1 MALILSR
8 NMKSLWFPLTCKLT
22 SPSQLWELACWDWG
36 ASAVR
41 RYPLPVLG
49 AGKRKVRSP
58 AGYSVCHGLSFWLV
72 ESGCALPG
80 SYFRGQRTQVFPS
93 PLLVS
98 IPPLPNFLLRAAIS
112 NHSHNEDRGFYVR
125 ILDAEFESTFER
137 WMDIWMILWMLL
149 SHMLIGIRVLSQ
161 RQRVSFHHM
170 GQHECHIFIGSPYS
184 SNPARPE
191 LMLHEQR
198 AYALAEESKSLGNP
212 NLL

>member
-49 AGKRKVRSP
+49 AGKPKVRSP

-112 NHSHNEDRGFYVR
+112 NHSQSQWGSR
-125 ILDAEFESTFER
+125 
-137 WMDIWMILWMLL
+137 LL
-149 SHMLIGIRVLSQ
+149 CTHFGCWIRVNIWKMNGHMNDSVDVTKSHADRNLSPE
-161 RQRVSFHHM
+161 SETK
-170 GQHECHIFIGSPYS
+170 GFIPSHGATWMSH
-184 SNPARPE
+184 
-191 LMLHEQR
+191 LH
-198 AYALAEESKSLGNP
+198 
-212 NLL
+212 